1 MQSATYHVSISTAR
15 ADALFASALQR
26 SDEPSAEQVRRA
38 IAAAVRRFGA
48 EGCAAR
54 VAQAYGEHPETAVLR
69 MRWAR
74 AAVPGQWPCIPPCP
88 LSAPF
93 PTPAARPES
102 SCGRR
107 GLPRRGV
114 DNRRSHDVY

>member
-1 MQSATYHVSISTAR
+1 MQSETYDLTISTAR

-26 SDEPSAEQVRRA
+26 SDEPSADQVRQA
-38 IAAAVRRFGA
+38 IAAALRAFGA

-74 AAVPGQWPCIPPCP
+74 AAVTGVSCG
-88 LSAPF
+88 
-93 PTPAARPES
+93 ARPVPVHPFVPAQ
-102 SCGRR
+102 RT
-107 GLPRRGV
+107 LPHTCRAA
-114 DNRRSHDVY
+114 